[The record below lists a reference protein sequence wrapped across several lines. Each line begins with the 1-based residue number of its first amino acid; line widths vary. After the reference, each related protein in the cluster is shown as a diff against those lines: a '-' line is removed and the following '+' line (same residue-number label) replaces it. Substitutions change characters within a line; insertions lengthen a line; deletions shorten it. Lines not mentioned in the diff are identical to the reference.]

1 MYLVEI
7 SQQVLSTINYVSFQI
22 IGAEALG
29 LTFITALAF
38 IAIHLF
44 SGYIHKFLHQQE
56 HKVASFSGGMAIAY
70 VFIHLIDKLG
80 KADRIIGRTNF
91 SLLSLM
97 GFMIFYGLE
106 YFAYQILPDK
116 KDNNNLFFYIE
127 LAFACLYNFLI
138 IYAIP
143 QQFEQYGNLV
153 FLYLLAMGLH
163 LLSHNLVF
171 AKEYGTVFKSRG
183 RYMLVSAVAFGFFID
198 VFTPQPSQYTSDVF
212 IAILAGSLLF
222 HIFKEQVPDPQH
234 SNFLWFSGGVLAYT
248 ALLVFLIKK

>member
-7 SQQVLSTINYVSFQI
+7 PQQILSTVNYVSFQI

-44 SGYIHKFLHQQE
+44 SGYIHKILHQQE
-56 HKVASFSGGMAIAY
+56 NKVASFSGGMAIAY

-80 KADRIIGRTNF
+80 KADRIIGKTSF
-91 SLLSLM
+91 SLLCLM

-106 YFAYQILPDK
+106 YFACKILRDK
-116 KDNNNLFFYIE
+116 KDSNLSFYIE
-127 LAFACLYNFLI
+127 LAFACVYNFLI

-143 QQFEQYGNLV
+143 KQFEQYGNLV

-171 AKEYGTVFKSRG
+171 AEEYGTAFKSWG
-183 RYMLVSAVAFGFFID
+183 RYLLVSAVAFGFFID
-198 VFTPQPSQYTSDVF
+198 VFTPQPNQYTSDGL

-222 HIFKEQVPDPQH
+222 HIFKQEVPDPEH
-234 SNFLWFSGGVLAYT
+234 SNFLWFSGGALSYT

>member
-7 SQQVLSTINYVSFQI
+7 SQQVLSTVNYVSFQI

-56 HKVASFSGGMAIAY
+56 RQVASFSGGMAIAY

-80 KADRIIGRTNF
+80 KADRIIGRTSF
-91 SLLSLM
+91 SLLCLM

-106 YFAYQILPDK
+106 YFACQIIDK
-116 KDNNNLFFYIE
+116 KDNSNLSFGIE
-127 LAFACLYNFLI
+127 LAFACIYNFLI

-143 QQFEQYGNLV
+143 QQFEQYGSLV

-171 AKEYGTVFKSRG
+171 AKEYGTAFTSWG

-198 VFTPQPSQYTSDVF
+198 VFTPKPSQYTSDGF
-212 IAILAGSLLF
+212 IAILAGSLLY
-222 HIFKEQVPDPQH
+222 HIFKEEVPDPQH